1 MFRVITSSNR
11 VITSQVARATW
22 NFTRTTGNDAEAG
35 SVATGND
42 AFSKKEHAE
51 EARWAR
57 RHDAEAMAKI
67 KADKKGSPK
76 DRLAALEA
84 EKRRIEQE
92 IDQLKRQKS

>member
-1 MFRVITSSNR
+1 
-11 VITSQVARATW
+11 
-22 NFTRTTGNDAEAG
+22 
-35 SVATGND
+35 
-42 AFSKKEHAE
+42 
-51 EARWAR
+51 
-57 RHDAEAMAKI
+57 MAKI